1 MTVNIII
8 PVFNRINE
16 TKKIISNLR
25 VQNTDEKIKILIID
39 DGSNDGTSEWLNL
52 QKDLFFLKGNGK
64 LLWGGAINLG
74 INYIIINHP
83 SDEWILLI
91 NNDVEVK
98 KNYVDN
104 LLKIAKKNYP
114 AVVGSIVKNKK
125 NEIISLGP
133 KIDPLKLEVKEI
145 YNKNIALYKKNILKN
160 VDALSGRGVIYPL
173 KSIIEAKGLNSKI
186 FPHYFGD
193 YSLSMKIKKKGYKL
207 ITSLEAIV
215 YTDEDFKNVRKK
227 RKNYSITKKLFSRKS
242 TSLFYSYFLFWWQAS
257 NNIEKI
263 TLPLRIIV
271 FIILPVLR
279 KVL

>member
-25 VQNTDEKIKILIID
+25 DQNTAEEIKVLIID
-39 DGSNDGTSEWLNL
+39 DGSTDGTLEWLVS
-52 QKDLFFLKGNGK
+52 QKDLFFLRGNGK

-74 INYIIINHP
+74 INYIIKNHP
-83 SDEWILLI
+83 QDEWILLI

-114 AVVGSIVKNKK
+114 AAVGSVVKNAK
-125 NEIISLGP
+125 NEIISIGP
-133 KIDPLKLEVKEI
+133 KIDSLKLEIKEI
-145 YNKNIALYKKNILKN
+145 YKKNSFFQKGGILED

-173 KSIIEAKGLNSKI
+173 KSIIETKGLNSII
-186 FPHYFGD
+186 FPHYLGD

-215 YTDEDFKNVRKK
+215 FTDENFKHLTKE
-227 RKNYSITKKLFSRKS
+227 RKNYKLIRKLFSRKS
-242 TSLFYSYFLFWWQAS
+242 TSLFYSYFFFWWQAS
-257 NNIEKI
+257 NFKQRLS
-263 TLPLRIIV
+263 LPLRMLIFTIK
-271 FIILPVLR
+271 PGYR
-279 KVL
+279 KRL

>member
-1 MTVNIII
+1 MTVNVII
-8 PVFNRINE
+8 PVFNRINA

-25 VQNTDEKIKILIID
+25 VQNTTEEIKILIID
-39 DGSNDGTSEWLNL
+39 DGSNDGTSEWLSS
-52 QKDLFFLKGNGK
+52 QEDLFFLRGNGK
-64 LLWGGAINLG
+64 LLWGGAIDLG
-74 INYIIINHP
+74 INYIIKNHP
-83 SDEWILLI
+83 YDDWILLI
-91 NNDVEVK
+91 NNDVEIK

-114 AVVGSIVKNKK
+114 AAVGSIVKNKK
-125 NEIISLGP
+125 NEIISFGP

-145 YNKNIALYKKNILKN
+145 YRKDKVFYKKSILKN

-173 KSIIEAKGLNSKI
+173 KSIIEVKGLNSKI

-215 YTDEDFKNVRKK
+215 FTDEDFKNVRKQ
-227 RKNYSITKKLFSRKS
+227 RKNYSIIKKLFSRKS

-257 NNIEKI
+257 NLKQRLS
-263 TLPLRIIV
+263 LPFRMLIFSIN
-271 FIILPVLR
+271 PGYR
-279 KVL
+279 KKL